1 MAMAWPAVELR
12 GHLLGLLALAGE
24 AVLLAE
30 RMDAEAHQAAARMS
44 GRLAAEGLRA

>member
-12 GHLLGLLALAGE
+12 GHLIELLALAGV

-30 RMDAEAHQAAARMS
+30 RMDAEARQAAARM
-44 GRLAAEGLRA
+44 A